1 MIIQATD
8 LQILAWGLASGIWSR
23 GFHYERA
30 VLDDGGTAT
39 RVVTEKLNL
48 LRMLIV
54 DNNALTDW
62 QKSHMSNRR
71 PKSMTTD
78 AVKKYQNDFVLTQGS
93 TVQLGKHLQLKL
105 KTPLLETYLQQGTR
119 WVNSTVDM
127 VNRTLGMDLDE
138 VQRNT
143 FVSEQSKTSTAR
155 QYSHWVNE
163 IVFLDAEGNERSKV
177 VDTAAIEAALVAMSQ
192 DPELV
197 KEYMRKVRDFIDE
210 VTFACICI
218 PFLDEKD
225 QNVYKRHP
233 NLIPLD
239 ALHTFFTLIDQRAR
253 LIQMRET
260 D

>member
-1 MIIQATD
+1 
-8 LQILAWGLASGIWSR
+8 
-23 GFHYERA
+23 
-30 VLDDGGTAT
+30 
-39 RVVTEKLNL
+39 
-48 LRMLIV
+48 
-54 DNNALTDW
+54 
-62 QKSHMSNRR
+62 
-71 PKSMTTD
+71 
-78 AVKKYQNDFVLTQGS
+78 
-93 TVQLGKHLQLKL
+93 
-105 KTPLLETYLQQGTR
+105 
-119 WVNSTVDM
+119 
-127 VNRTLGMDLDE
+127 
-138 VQRNT
+138 
-143 FVSEQSKTSTAR
+143 
-155 QYSHWVNE
+155 VNE